1 MTQHTYKHAR
11 THFDSLCWLQ
21 TSKHITGDFFRA
33 LSARFD
39 PVGSSYIFAWGYLF
53 CLAPPINA
61 GGGVAGKIKKIKNGT
76 HTFSNLYRKAN
87 EVDVAK
93 SIYTDALILDPIRTL
108 FYFCRK

>member
-39 PVGSSYIFAWGYLF
+39 PVGSSYIFAWGALPH
-53 CLAPPINA
+53 LLMREEASL
-61 GGGVAGKIKKIKNGT
+61 GKFKKNKKWDT
-76 HTFSNLYRKAN
+76 HIFKF
-87 EVDVAK
+87 VQK
-93 SIYTDALILDPIRTL
+93 S
-108 FYFCRK
+108 K